1 MMDFGI
7 LRQDVPGL
15 QVVGQSPPPPGSPL
29 SDLETPRAARP
40 AQQDPLR
47 QFVTEL
53 PTHLNDLHTKV
64 SQPIAATSAT
74 THGTKTLA
82 EYAALKE
89 RERSGTL
96 RSDEAEYVRYGTP
109 IMRQTEKALAD
120 LFGGETA
127 LVFRSG
133 MAAIEKTLEAV
144 LEDGGHIIVF
154 AQGYRQTNALLERW
168 AKRGLIELSSIPIDG
183 FKEIGTYIKPN
194 TKAVFFETPSNPFLR
209 VIDVRSVK
217 TQIEAAGSDALLIVD
232 DTFAPPPNQYS
243 FECGADLVVPSLTKY
258 LSGNNQVLGGA
269 VIGSE
274 RHLKPIFQLRSQ
286 CGNISH
292 DVDCEQVLQ
301 GLATL
306 EERVRRA
313 NINGEH
319 VANLLAR
326 NPYVTELFYPG
337 HDSHPDYEIALSQ
350 MKGFG
355 GVVSFRIDARDLH
368 DVAAFTD
375 AFVEASPTGTFI
387 APSFGGDLPLI
398 SAVTV
403 VSHFQQ
409 SEAERKSR
417 GIPLDLI
424 RLSCGTIPTQ
434 HLTDALQAGFE
445 AMARR

>member
-1 MMDFGI
+1 MSLDAREQKDPVFEI
-7 LRQDVPGL
+7 PPQAPQSLPAPLHAL
-15 QVVGQSPPPPGSPL
+15 QAPQRVEP
-29 SDLETPRAARP
+29 ERR
-40 AQQDPLR
+40 DPLR
-47 QFVTEL
+47 EFVMEL
-53 PTHLNDLHTKV
+53 PACLIDLNTRV

-74 THGTKTLA
+74 THGTRTLA

-89 RERSGTL
+89 REWRGTL

-109 IMRQTEKALAD
+109 IMRQTEGALAR

-144 LEDGGHIIVF
+144 LDEGGHIIVF
-154 AQGYRQTNALLERW
+154 AQGYRQTNALVERW
-168 AKRGLIELSSIPIDG
+168 ARRGLIELSSVPIDG
-183 FKEIGTYIKPN
+183 FKEIGRHIKAN

-217 TQIEAAGSDALLIVD
+217 NQIEAAGSNALLIVD
-232 DTFAPPPNQYS
+232 DTFAPPPNQNS
-243 FECGADLVVPSLTKY
+243 FECGADIVVPSLTKY

-269 VIGSE
+269 AIGAQ
-274 RHLKPIFQLRSQ
+274 RVLQPIFQLRSQ

-292 DVDCEQVLQ
+292 DVDCAQVLE

-306 EERVRRA
+306 DDRVRRA
-313 NINGEH
+313 NLNGEH
-319 VANLLAR
+319 VANMLAR
-326 NPYVTELFYPG
+326 HPRVRELFYPG
-337 HDSHPDYEIALSQ
+337 HTSHPDYDIAIAQ
-350 MKGFG
+350 MSGFG
-355 GVVSFRIDARDLH
+355 GVVSFRIDARDLF

-375 AFVEASPTGTFI
+375 AFVEAAPPGTFI

-409 SEAERKSR
+409 SEAERSTR

-424 RLSCGTIPTQ
+424 RLSCGTVPPQ
-434 HLTDALQAGFE
+434 VLTDALQAGFE
-445 AMARR
+445 AMELL